1 MVHVRDSGSL
11 DRGGGS
17 RDGESSEFKFWTD
30 LVVLAWRILGT
41 GEPGGLLSMGS
52 QSRTRLK

>member
-1 MVHVRDSGSL
+1 MVHVRDSGNL

-30 LVVLAWRILGT
+30 LVVLA
-41 GEPGGLLSMGS
+41 
-52 QSRTRLK
+52 